1 MALLRK
7 NNRSLRLKAVRLYL
21 LAVLCATLVLLGFS
35 VVSLY
40 EQRLRTK
47 ELSTRTLDDAGE
59 QLARELEHRV
69 ALLAEDCL
77 DPHALG
83 MLRYDPDRSEA
94 LEQLARYREYFHRR
108 RELHPIAVGFF
119 IFQGT
124 RLVFPRLDL
133 PPEETPEAMAAARP
147 APQNAAFLRLLA
159 EGEQLETRGDRYRAA
174 QAFRQAE
181 ALPVG
186 PRLRGTALYRAAW
199 ALRRTGREREA
210 REALRLLVRRYG
222 DEYDLSQRPF
232 ALAVATS
239 EDAPILEPPLPT
251 VHDLYHDLL
260 EGRWELS
267 AAQLERILPNL
278 ESRLGAGET
287 YRTDSFFLSGMK
299 TAAAI
304 RAHFSPERLE
314 QPNRTYP
321 QAFHHQD
328 TPYQVFMT
336 RLPQPGGDDLTV
348 GFFLSFRWL
357 ERGLIPSYA
366 RQGDFGSLRSAEL
379 VDSQQLASLGR
390 EEGETIA
397 SFQNLLPYWKLRV
410 LADPVPPAPEA
421 RREIWFMTLSAVM
434 FGLILALGL
443 FLLIQVSWDIRSFQL
458 RSDFVS
464 GVSHEFK
471 TPLSLIRLYSET
483 LAGDNGEF
491 SPEDRKNYL
500 SIIARESA
508 RLTRLI
514 NNVLDFSRREKNLPP
529 PAIPEG
535 QLEDTVAQVAQ
546 DFSDYLFMKGFE
558 LRLSIQPS
566 LPPVRHNPEQVYQMV
581 GNLLDNARKY
591 SGSARL
597 IRLNTW
603 REGDEVVVEVQDNG
617 IGISAEEKKRIFDA
631 FYRVPGTAEKGG
643 CGLGLYLVAQV
654 MKDHGGKV
662 EAESEVGQGSRFRLR
677 FPVAKAPKTRITA
690 IEARLKRGLES

>member
-1 MALLRK
+1 MALLRR
-7 NNRSLRLKAVRLYL
+7 NNRTLRLKAVRLYL
-21 LAVLCATLVLLGFS
+21 LAVLVATLVLLGFS

-40 EQRLRTK
+40 EQRLRAR
-47 ELSTRTLDDAGE
+47 ELSTANLDDAGE
-59 QLARELEHRV
+59 RLAREMEGRI

-83 MLRYDPDRSEA
+83 MLRYDPRRADS
-94 LEQLARYREYFHRR
+94 LEELARYREFFNRR
-108 RELHPIAVGFF
+108 RDLHPIAQNFF
-119 IFQGT
+119 LFEGARQ
-124 RLVFPRLDL
+124 VFPRLAL
-133 PPEETPEAMAAARP
+133 PPEETPEEI
-147 APQNAAFLRLLA
+147 APFHAGRQNAAFLRLLA
-159 EGEQLETRGDRYRAA
+159 EGEQLEKSSDRARAV
-174 QAFRQAE
+174 QAYRQAE
-181 ALPVG
+181 ALPVA
-186 PRLRGTALYRAAW
+186 PRLRGTALYRAAR
-199 ALRRTGREREA
+199 ALRRAGRETEA
-210 REALRLLVRRYG
+210 REALRLLVSRYG
-222 DEYDLSQRPF
+222 DAYDGSQLPF
-232 ALAVATS
+232 VLGVATS
-239 EDAPILEPPLPT
+239 EDAPLLEHPLPT

-267 AAQLERILPNL
+267 AAQLERVLPNL
-278 ESRLGAGET
+278 ESRLGTGDT
-287 YRTDSFFLSGMK
+287 YRTDSFFLAGMK
-299 TAAAI
+299 TAAGI
-304 RAHFSPERLE
+304 RSHFSPERLE

-336 RLPQPGGDDLTV
+336 RLPQPGGEDLTV

-366 RQGDFGSLRSAEL
+366 RQGAFESLRSAAL

-410 LADPVPPAPEA
+410 VSDPVPAGSGS
-421 RREIWFMTLSAVM
+421 RRELWFMALSAVM

-443 FLLIQVSWDIRSFQL
+443 FLFIQVSWDIRSFQL

-483 LAGDNGEF
+483 LADDNGEF
-491 SPEDRKNYL
+491 APEDRKNYL

-508 RLTRLI
+508 RLSRLI

-529 PAIPEG
+529 PAMPEG
-535 QLEDTVAQVAQ
+535 QVEEAVAQVAQ

-558 LRLSIQPS
+558 LRLSIQPG

-581 GNLLDNARKY
+581 ANLIDNARKY
-591 SGSARL
+591 SGASRL
-597 IRLNTW
+597 IRLNAW

-677 FPVAKAPKTRITA
+677 FPVAKAQKTRITA
-690 IEARLKRGLES
+690 VEARLKRGLES